1 MTSPM
6 WPTRST
12 PATCSARIEHRWAAI
27 ACSSACARQVP
38 ANLLL
43 GSAPARDE
51 THLARHT
58 VAVWAAPARAMAH
71 PFLWESTALIRQVV
85 TLILWERP
93 RPRCFRSCGSALAM
107 PGLQRH
113 LHRLVLSPICRA
125 QARSRREEG
134 RLLLLWER
142 ACARWDLPAWNR
154 LHTCL
159 AATSSAITRCR
170 PCCQSGRT
178 IPKSCCSLRLSS
190 TDQAGRRAGVG

>member
-1 MTSPM
+1 MGVNCLDQ
-6 WPTRST
+6 
-12 PATCSARIEHRWAAI
+12 A
-27 ACSSACARQVP
+27 
-38 ANLLL
+38 
-43 GSAPARDE
+43 GRDIDF
-51 THLARHT
+51 
-58 VAVWAAPARAMAH
+58 VGAAPAAMLSLLWQRARDAR
-71 PFLWESTALIRQVV
+71 PAAALAPACTCPGLSRASALPQGEGRLLLLWESTVLIRQVV

-142 ACARWDLPAWNR
+142 AGARWGLPTYDR

-159 AATSSAITRCR
+159 AATSSAITLRS